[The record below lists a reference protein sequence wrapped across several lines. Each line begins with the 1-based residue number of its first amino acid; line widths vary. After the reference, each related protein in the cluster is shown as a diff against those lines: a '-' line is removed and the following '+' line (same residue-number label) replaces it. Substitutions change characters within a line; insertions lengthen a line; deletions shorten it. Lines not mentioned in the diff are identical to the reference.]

1 MGLGGGEGLAERVR
15 GDYYERVKVG
25 SVDEVVARI
34 RGELLIAGLR
44 GGGEEG
50 QNYC

>member
-1 MGLGGGEGLAERVR
+1 
-15 GDYYERVKVG
+15 VG

-44 GGGEEG
+44 GKGRRIRIIARIRAGGG
-50 QNYC
+50 MTRTQQHTTRM